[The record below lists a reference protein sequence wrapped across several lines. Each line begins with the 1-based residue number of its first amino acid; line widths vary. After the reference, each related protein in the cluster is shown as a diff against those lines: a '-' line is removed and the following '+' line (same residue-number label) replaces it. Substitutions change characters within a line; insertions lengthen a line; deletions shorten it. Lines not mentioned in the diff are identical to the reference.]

1 MELAEHIH
9 HMKNCDNYFKVFL
22 TNILFLIQF
31 CFASQRLAL
40 AVWERS
46 PGVPHCWLSSLGN
59 NKWKHH
65 GNWRRK
71 RSIVDLRER
80 LQRLVGFSW
89 SMLLFIWQQ
98 ELSLEGAGV
107 FLSIWSQGNQQLCVF
122 FFNCN
127 PREKQK
133 DYQILMI
140 NRASML
146 GQSTHPFTHPF
157 ILLNYDIPDT
167 VQVLGRQWGLRCK
180 MHFQTRG
187 DVHLVLGE

>member
-1 MELAEHIH
+1 MFGKYLQNECVLVFTNDWTRHRNVNKSKIAWFRLVVMELAEHIH

-59 NKWKHH
+59 NNWKHH

-122 FFNCN
+122 FFSTAIL
-127 PREKQK
+127 EKNK
-133 DYQILMI
+133 RII
-140 NRASML
+140 KS
-146 GQSTHPFTHPF
+146 
-157 ILLNYDIPDT
+157 
-167 VQVLGRQWGLRCK
+167 
-180 MHFQTRG
+180 
-187 DVHLVLGE
+187 